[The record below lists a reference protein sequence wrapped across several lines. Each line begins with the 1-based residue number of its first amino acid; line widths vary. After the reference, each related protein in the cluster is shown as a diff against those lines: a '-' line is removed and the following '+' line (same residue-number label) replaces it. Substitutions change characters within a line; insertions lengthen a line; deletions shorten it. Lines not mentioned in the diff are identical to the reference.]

1 MQSVN
6 TQAVL
11 SIECGTPYLSLG
23 LTVNGHSIGGQ
34 GVTGHDV
41 AGHNVT
47 GRAFSFS
54 RVTEVGR
61 THAERLPAELE
72 ALFAE
77 AALPLRADKI
87 VIGSG
92 PGSYT
97 GLRVG
102 ASYALGLGRAWGVP
116 VLGVCT
122 LEGLAGAE
130 DGVVAVS
137 LDARKEHV
145 YGAVYR
151 LVAGVVAETLHP
163 AARYPLTNFGVLA
176 AGLEWRRDVPPDPL
190 VLARNG
196 LDHGHEEWEL
206 VYL

>member
-47 GRAFSFS
+47 GRGFSFS

-130 DGVVAVS
+130 DGVVA
-137 LDARKEHV
+137 
-145 YGAVYR
+145 
-151 LVAGVVAETLHP
+151 ETLHP

>member
-1 MQSVN
+1 MQTMN
-6 TQAVL
+6 TQTVL
-11 SIECGTPYLSLG
+11 SIECGTPHLSLG
-23 LTVNGHSIGGQ
+23 LM
-34 GVTGHDV
+34 
-41 AGHNVT
+41 AE
-47 GRAFSFS
+47 GRAFS
-54 RVTEVGR
+54 RGTEVGR

-77 AALPLRADKI
+77 AALPLWADQI

-122 LEGLAGAE
+122 LEGLAGAA

-151 LVAGVVAETLHP
+151 LTGGVVAETLHP
-163 AARYPLTNFGVLA
+163 AARYLLAEFGALA
-176 AGLEWRRDVPPDPL
+176 AGLVWKRDVPPDPL

-196 LDHGHEEWEL
+196 LHHGQKEWTL

>member
-1 MQSVN
+1 MEQI
-6 TQAVL
+6 VL
-11 SIECGTPYLSLG
+11 SLDSGTPHLSLG
-23 LTVNGHSIGGQ
+23 LMVNGR
-34 GVTGHDV
+34 T
-41 AGHNVT
+41 
-47 GRAFSFS
+47 FS
-54 RVTEVGR
+54 RVVEVGR
-61 THAERLPAELE
+61 THAERLPSELE

-77 AALPLRADKI
+77 AALPLRADQI
-87 VIGSG
+87 VIGTG

-116 VLGVCT
+116 VLGVCS
-122 LEGLAGAE
+122 LEGLAGAA
-130 DGVVAVS
+130 DGAVADSPVADSTVAVS

-151 LVAGVVAETLHP
+151 LAGGVVAETLHP
-163 AARYPLTNFGVLA
+163 AARYPLADFGRLA
-176 AGLEWRRDVPPDPL
+176 AGLVWNRDTAPDPL

-196 LDHGHEEWEL
+196 LDHGSATWAL

>member
-1 MQSVN
+1 ME
-6 TQAVL
+6 QARQTVL
-11 SIECGTPYLSLG
+11 SIECGTPYLCLG
-23 LTVNGHSIGGQ
+23 LM
-34 GVTGHDV
+34 VTGPDV
-41 AGHNVT
+41 TGHNVT
-47 GRAFSFS
+47 GQTFS
-54 RVTEVGR
+54 RILEVGR

-77 AALPLRADKI
+77 ATLPLRADKI
-87 VIGSG
+87 VIGTG

-122 LEGLAGAE
+122 LEGLADMA
-130 DGVVAVS
+130 DGTVADGTMTDGTVAVS

-151 LVAGVVAETLHP
+151 LAGGVVAETLHP
-163 AARYPLTNFGVLA
+163 AARYPLADFGALA
-176 AGLEWRRDVPPDPL
+176 AGLVWNRDTAPDPL

-196 LDHGHEEWEL
+196 LDHGQQEWTL

>member
-1 MQSVN
+1 MQSVG
-6 TQAVL
+6 TQTVL

-23 LTVNGHSIGGQ
+23 LTVNGHGMG
-34 GVTGHDV
+34 GHD
-41 AGHNVT
+41 VT
-47 GRAFSFS
+47 GRAFS

-122 LEGLAGAE
+122 LEGLAGAK
-130 DGVVAVS
+130 DGVLAVS

-151 LVAGVVAETLHP
+151 LVAGVVAETLHT
-163 AARYPLTNFGVLA
+163 AARYPLTDFRALA

-196 LDHGHEEWEL
+196 LDHGHKEWEL

>member
-1 MQSVN
+1 MQTTN
-6 TQAVL
+6 TKTVL
-11 SIECGTPYLSLG
+11 SIESGTPHLSLG
-23 LTVNGHSIGGQ
+23 LMVNGQ
-34 GVTGHDV
+34 T
-41 AGHNVT
+41 
-47 GRAFSFS
+47 FS
-54 RVTEVGR
+54 RTLEVGR
-61 THAERLPAELE
+61 THAERLPSELE

-77 AALPLRADKI
+77 AALPLRADQI

-122 LEGLAGAE
+122 LEGLAGTA
-130 DGVVAVS
+130 DGAVAVS

-151 LVAGVVAETLHP
+151 LAGGVVAETLHP
-163 AARYPLTNFGVLA
+163 AAKYPLANFGALV
-176 AGLEWRRDVPPDPL
+176 AGLVWNRDTAPDPL

-196 LDHGHEEWEL
+196 LHHGQQEWEL

>member
-1 MQSVN
+1 MKQ
-6 TQAVL
+6 TVL
-11 SIECGTPYLSLG
+11 SIECGTPFLSLG
-23 LTVNGHSIGGQ
+23 LMVNGE
-34 GVTGHDV
+34 
-41 AGHNVT
+41 N
-47 GRAFSFS
+47 FS
-54 RVTEVGR
+54 RTLEVGR

-122 LEGLAGAE
+122 LEGLTGTAE
-130 DGVVAVS
+130 GTVAVS

-151 LVAGVVAETLHP
+151 LVAGVVAETLHT
-163 AARYPLTNFGVLA
+163 AARYPLTDFRALA

-196 LDHGHEEWEL
+196 LDHGHKEWEL

>member
-1 MQSVN
+1 MN
-6 TQAVL
+6 TQTVL
-11 SIECGTPYLSLG
+11 SIECGTPHLSLG
-23 LTVNGHSIGGQ
+23 LMVNGQ
-34 GVTGHDV
+34 
-41 AGHNVT
+41 
-47 GRAFSFS
+47 AFS
-54 RVTEVGR
+54 RTLEVGR
-61 THAERLPAELE
+61 THAERLPFELE

-77 AALPLRADKI
+77 AALPLRADRI

-122 LEGLAGAE
+122 LEGLAGMT
-130 DGVVAVS
+130 DGAVAVS

-151 LVAGVVAETLHP
+151 LAGGVVAETLHP
-163 AARYPLTNFGVLA
+163 AAKYPLAEFGALA